1 MCYLLFLFG
10 HRAHL
15 CPGWPREDVS
25 GFAPARRERN
35 GGRGGGAEGKEGDR
49 REIEWGLVKEGWW
62 GCRMIP
68 QQVVSPT
75 YLFL

>member
-1 MCYLLFLFG
+1 MKMFLGLLQLG
-10 HRAHL
+10 
-15 CPGWPREDVS
+15 
-25 GFAPARRERN
+25 ERGM